1 MKLSEVYTPAVL
13 LDLDILERNI
23 GRFAAEAAAH
33 GKQLWPML
41 KTHKSLEPAHRRD
54 RSRPGAERGG
64 KRGRAVSFL
73 HHHHRRGAAPLRH
86 PAGGGRGLC
95 PGSAAV

>member
-41 KTHKSLEPAHRRD
+41 KTHKSLELAALQAAAGAKGFLCGTLDEWRPWRR
-54 RSRPGAERGG
+54 
-64 KRGRAVSFL
+64 RAT
-73 HHHHRRGAAPLRH
+73 AI
-86 PAGGGRGLC
+86 
-95 PGSAAV
+95 

>member
-41 KTHKSLEPAHRRD
+41 KTHKSLELAALQAAA
-54 RSRPGAERGG
+54 GATGF
-64 KRGRAVSFL
+64 S
-73 HHHHRRGAAPLRH
+73 AAPWTRWR
-86 PAGGGRGLC
+86 PWRQRAT
-95 PGSAAV
+95 AI